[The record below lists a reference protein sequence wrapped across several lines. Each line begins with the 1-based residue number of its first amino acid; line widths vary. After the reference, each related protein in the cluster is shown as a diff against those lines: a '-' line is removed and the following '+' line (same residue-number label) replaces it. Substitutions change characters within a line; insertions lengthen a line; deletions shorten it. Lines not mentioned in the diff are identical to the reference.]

1 MLIRDLVTLNE
12 DAEFVNDVQLGWY
25 PKDPRSRS
33 LAKGYIFTDK
43 APEGKRSSIA
53 LLEQVRDAFTYSRE
67 NRFVVIA
74 TYGHGKTHFALA
86 LANFFGMPAESEEVQ
101 RMLDNI
107 AHGSSE
113 AKAQGLRDF
122 KGARAPFLVVRL
134 RGDKP
139 GSLPQQFLSGLE
151 TALDEHEATRGARLP
166 LWFNEAEQFL
176 ERLTPEQCEAADAF
190 LEPQDLD
197 TELLLRQVRE
207 RAADRYEVCRALS
220 RKLYGT
226 ALDFGADVSLEDAV
240 KLVVDGYCG
249 EGKSFAG
256 LLVLFDE
263 FSEFVR
269 RYAERRG
276 MGGASLQDLLD
287 GVHSRQ
293 EQSALVAFSQHDPDT
308 VAQNVFRVMADM
320 QGQDSLSKELT
331 RLPVPQRQTLFSS
344 LETVLAAYLKQHE
357 EGWDTLYDQAVAALE
372 DATDTTMALCEARY
386 ADSMDWN
393 VEKVSEVLTQ
403 GCFPLHPL
411 TTALLCSVSLR
422 EVTNPRA
429 VLGFVQE
436 ALERRQDQEVLAGRS
451 PNWVYAVDLVDYFRE
466 MLAEKEWEQ
475 YQATVGMLGGDITA
489 AQAQVLKA
497 MLLVAVASLK
507 TRTQG
512 YAKVISVLNGMALGD
527 CQAALRDLS
536 ENGHIHN
543 DAANK
548 VYSFWTAGAS
558 GNRLDKEVKKY
569 LELAL
574 NIEVLNRDWAANGI
588 NRLAPLE
595 VGGIG
600 WGSPKDYEANEYLLT
615 RATFTA
621 DRLRRMA
628 APFKVDAM
636 QGMTEGVRG
645 GLFWLVAETEAD
657 ITWFQDNAKAVL
669 DEALPGEN
677 PPPVVLALPWAARP
691 QFVAL
696 VLRSQAFQRLPPEVR
711 RDYGE
716 VILRTTADRYRQA
729 LDDEMKHVKGATQ
742 FEVPAPYRVSLT
754 QQGPA
759 RTAARALEVC
769 YQAAYHAAPSA
780 FFTNYSLSSQ
790 NLRKAVCRLSS
801 YLADNRIGASEEAQ
815 AVNPVA
821 RELMTKYLR
830 AGPPSSWGLVTVGGD
845 LRVPGAQRTRQ
856 AWDWLD
862 AAFKP
867 GQPPRPVR
875 DALVPLFN
883 APYGYDYHHVL
894 LLFGAWYGFHQQ
906 YLAMQNGT
914 RRTSLSAMLHGQ
926 DKPGDIVRALCRS
939 DVTLSRKDKDEAEQ
953 ELMELVRRMSQDTF
967 TKSGAQDALANLAAL
982 VRDEKLAESQRASI
996 LSARE
1001 RLERGLTHANE
1012 YEVAVGEVR
1021 QKIERAAAVDPLVQQ
1036 YQKLSELPSL
1046 LCVRD
1051 PGADQVTALQAFARQ
1066 RLLEVVEAQC
1076 VKFAKLNALEDYSM
1090 QRGILVNTIE
1100 KPVHVLGMSQ
1110 LSDRVKAAIATLD
1123 ARRESLKQ
1131 VQDERQQDA
1140 DIIAELRATQVE
1152 GSLAQLRQSLE
1163 RLKEF
1168 EPRAQETAV
1177 VIQQKQE
1184 AVEQRIAET
1193 EQFVA
1198 GLPARLNK
1206 VAEGAQARKLY
1217 EEVQRRYDAYAGTPE
1232 QAEVQKGA
1240 ERCEGLEKALN
1251 RVSSYRKAASTA
1263 KTPDVLADLREK
1275 AARALE
1281 QAQTLLSAGQKAQF
1295 ASLDVDLSRQLTDGR
1310 RDAKGWLE
1318 ECERRAVQTS
1328 APTLAALLGDL
1339 DRPHA
1344 FLPEAEAI
1352 AVEVLRGQ
1360 VQQKLDQNEVE
1371 AITLRFQRISDPQK
1385 RRACLEA
1392 LQEIVRIERAA

>member
-1 MLIRDLVTLNE
+1 MLICDLVTLNE

-43 APEGKRSSIA
+43 APEGKKSSTA

-67 NRFVVIA
+67 NRFVVIV

-86 LANFFGMPAESEEVQ
+86 LANFFGMPAGSEEVR
-101 RMLDNI
+101 RMLVNI

-122 KGARAPFLVVRL
+122 KGARSPFLVVRL

-151 TALDEHEATRGARLP
+151 TALDEHEATRDARLP
-166 LWFNEAEQFL
+166 LWFNEAEKFL
-176 ERLTPEQCEAADAF
+176 ERLTPEQVVAADTF

-207 RAADRYEVCRALS
+207 RAARYEVCRALS
-220 RKLYGT
+220 RSLYGT

-240 KLVVDGYCG
+240 KLAVDGYCG
-249 EGKSFAG
+249 EGKPFAG

-287 GVHSRQ
+287 GIHSRQ
-293 EQSALVAFSQHDPDT
+293 ERSAFVAFSQHDPDT
-308 VAQNVFRVMADM
+308 VAQNVFRVMADA

-357 EGWDTLYDQAVAALE
+357 EGWDALYDQTVGALE
-372 DATDTTMALCEARY
+372 DATDTTMALCESRY
-386 ADSMDWN
+386 SNSLDWDT
-393 VEKVSEVLTQ
+393 EKVSEVLTR

-436 ALERRQDQEVLAGRS
+436 ALERRQDQEALAGRS

-489 AQAQVLKA
+489 DQAQVLKA

-507 TRTQG
+507 TRAQG
-512 YAKVISVLNGMALGD
+512 YAKVISVLSGLAPGA
-527 CQAALRDLS
+527 CQAALADLS

-548 VYSFWTAGAS
+548 AYSFWTAGAS

-569 LELAL
+569 LEPTL
-574 NIEVLNRDWAANGI
+574 NIEALNRDWAANGV
-588 NRLAPLE
+588 NRLAPQE

-600 WGSPKDYEANEYLLT
+600 WGSPKDYEAGEFLLT

-621 DRLRRMA
+621 ERLRRMA
-628 APFKVDAM
+628 APFKADAM

-645 GLFWLVAETEAD
+645 GLFWLVAETEDD
-657 ITWFQDNAKAVL
+657 IAWFQDNAKAVL

-677 PPPVVLALPWAARP
+677 PPPVALALPWTARP
-691 QFVAL
+691 QFIPH

-729 LDDEMKHVKGATQ
+729 LDEEMKHVKAASR
-742 FEVPAPYRVSLT
+742 FEVPSPYRVSLA
-754 QQGPA
+754 QHGPA
-759 RTAARALEVC
+759 RTAARTLEVC
-769 YQAAYHAAPSA
+769 YQAAYYAAPSS

-801 YLADNRIGASEEAQ
+801 YLSDNRIGASEEAQ

-845 LRVPGAQRTRQ
+845 LRVPAAQRARQ

-867 GQPPRPVR
+867 GQPPRPLR

-906 YLAMQNGT
+906 YLAMLNGT
-914 RRTSLSAMLHGQ
+914 RRTSLSAMLHNQ
-926 DKPGDIVRALCRS
+926 DKPGEIVRALCRS
-939 DVTLSRKDKDEAEQ
+939 DVTLSRKDKDGAEQ

-967 TKSGAQDALANLAAL
+967 TKSGAQDALANLSAL

-1001 RLERGLTHANE
+1001 RLERALTRANE
-1012 YEVAVGEVR
+1012 YEAAVAEAR
-1021 QKIERAAAVDPLVQQ
+1021 LKIERATAVDPLIQQ
-1036 YQKLSELPSL
+1036 YQRLSELPSL

-1051 PGADQVTALQAFARQ
+1051 SDTDKVASLQSLTRQ
-1066 RLLEVVEAQC
+1066 RLQDVVETQC
-1076 VKFAKLNALEDYSM
+1076 VKFSKLTSLEDYSM
-1090 QRGILVNTIE
+1090 QRGFLTTID
-1100 KPVHVLGMSQ
+1100 KSLTPLGVPQ
-1110 LSDRVKAAIATLD
+1110 LSDRVKAAIVTLD
-1123 ARRESLKQ
+1123 ARREALKQ
-1131 VQDERQQDA
+1131 VRDERQQDA
-1140 DIIAELRATQVE
+1140 DIIAEMRAIQVE

-1168 EPRAQETAV
+1168 EPRAQETAA
-1177 VIQQKQE
+1177 VIHQKQG
-1184 AVEQRIAET
+1184 ALEQRIAEM
-1193 EQFVA
+1193 ERFVA
-1198 GLPARLNK
+1198 GLPARLDG
-1206 VAEGAQARKLY
+1206 VMEGAQARKLY
-1217 EEVQRRYDAYAGTPE
+1217 EEVQRRYDAYVGTPE
-1232 QAEVQKGA
+1232 LAEIQKGA
-1240 ERCEGLEKALN
+1240 ERCEGLEKAWN
-1251 RVSSYRKAASTA
+1251 RVSSFRKTAGST
-1263 KTPDVLADLREK
+1263 KTPDALTDLRAK

-1281 QAQTLLSAGQKAQF
+1281 QAQTLLSVGQKAQF
-1295 ASLDVDLSRQLTDGR
+1295 AALDADLGRQLTDGR
-1310 RDAKGWLE
+1310 RDAEEWLE
-1318 ECERRAVQTS
+1318 ECKRRAVQTS
-1328 APTLAALLGDL
+1328 ASALAALLSEL
-1339 DRPHA
+1339 DRPHP
-1344 FLPEAEAI
+1344 FLPEAEAA
-1352 AVEVLRGQ
+1352 AVESLRGQ
-1360 VQQKLDQNEVE
+1360 AQQKLDQNEVE

-1392 LQEIVRIERAA
+1392 LQEIVRMEGAT

>member
-43 APEGKRSSIA
+43 APEGKKSSTA

-86 LANFFGMPAESEEVQ
+86 LANFFGMPAESEEVR

-166 LWFNEAEQFL
+166 LWFNEAEKFL
-176 ERLTPEQCEAADAF
+176 ERLTPEQAVAADAF
-190 LEPQDLD
+190 LEPHDLD

-207 RAADRYEVCRALS
+207 RAVGCYEVCRALS
-220 RKLYGT
+220 RSLYGT

-240 KLVVDGYCG
+240 KLAVDGYCG
-249 EGKSFAG
+249 EGKPFAG

-287 GVHSRQ
+287 GIHSRQ
-293 EQSALVAFSQHDPDT
+293 ERSAFVAFSQHDPDT
-308 VAQNVFRVMADM
+308 VAQNVFRVMADA

-357 EGWDTLYDQAVAALE
+357 EGWDALYDQAVGALE
-372 DATDTTMALCEARY
+372 DATDTTMALCESRY
-386 ADSMDWN
+386 SNSLDWDT
-393 VEKVSEVLTQ
+393 EKVSEVLTR

-436 ALERRQDQEVLAGRS
+436 ALERRQDQEALAGRS

-475 YQATVGMLGGDITA
+475 YQATVGMLGGDITGD
-489 AQAQVLKA
+489 QAQVLKA

-507 TRTQG
+507 TRAQG
-512 YAKVISVLNGMALGD
+512 YAKVISVLSGLAPGA
-527 CQAALRDLS
+527 CQAALADLS

-548 VYSFWTAGAS
+548 AYSFWTAGAS

-569 LELAL
+569 LEPTL
-574 NIEVLNRDWAANGI
+574 NIEALNRDWAANGI
-588 NRLAPLE
+588 NRLAPQE

-600 WGSPKDYEANEYLLT
+600 WGSPKDYEAGEFLLT

-621 DRLRRMA
+621 ERLRRMA
-628 APFKVDAM
+628 APFKADAM

-645 GLFWLVAETEAD
+645 GLFWLVAETEDD
-657 ITWFQDNAKAVL
+657 IEWFQDNAKAVL

-691 QFVAL
+691 QFIPH

-729 LDDEMKHVKGATQ
+729 LDEEMKHVKSADR
-742 FEVPAPYRVSLT
+742 FEVPAPYRVSLA
-754 QQGPA
+754 QHGPA
-759 RTAARALEVC
+759 RKAARALEIC
-769 YQAAYHAAPSA
+769 YQAAYNAAPSA
-780 FFTNYSLSSQ
+780 FFTQFSLGSQ
-790 NLRKAVCRLSS
+790 NLRKAVCRLSW
-801 YLADNRIGASEEAQ
+801 YMADNRAGASEEAQ
-815 AVNPVA
+815 VHNRVA
-821 RELMTKYLR
+821 RELMTNYLR
-830 AGPPSSWGLVTVGGD
+830 VGLPSSWGLVTVGGD
-845 LRVPGAQRTRQ
+845 LQPPTAQHTRK

-862 AAFKP
+862 ATFKP
-867 GQPPRPVR
+867 GQPSRPVR

-894 LLFGAWYGFHQQ
+894 LLFSAWCGFHQQ
-906 YLAMQNGT
+906 YLAMHDRGC
-914 RRTSLSAMLHGQ
+914 RTSLSAMLRNQ
-926 DKPGDIVRALCRS
+926 EKPAEIVRALCRS
-939 DVTLSRKDKDEAEQ
+939 DITLSRKDKDEAEQ
-953 ELMELVRRMSQDTF
+953 ELTELVRRMSQEVF
-967 TKSGAQDALANLAAL
+967 TRAEAQNALENLAVL
-982 VRDEKLAESQRASI
+982 VRDEALAANQGASAV
-996 LSARE
+996 SARE
-1001 RLERGLTHANE
+1001 RLERALARANE
-1012 YEVAVGEVR
+1012 YQAAVSESR
-1021 QKIERAAAVDPLVQQ
+1021 TKIETATAVDTLAQQ
-1036 YQKLSELPSL
+1036 LRKLSELPSL
-1046 LCVRD
+1046 LCVQD
-1051 PGADQVTALQAFARQ
+1051 PGVDKVTTLQTLARQ
-1066 RLLEVVEAQC
+1066 RLEEVVEGKC
-1076 VKFAKLNALEDYSM
+1076 VTYSKLNRLEDYSLNH
-1090 QRGILVNTIE
+1090 GALTTID
-1100 KPVHVLGMSQ
+1100 KSLHQLGVPQ
-1110 LSDRVKAAIATLD
+1110 YSDRVKTALAALES
-1123 ARRESLKQ
+1123 RRAELKH

-1140 DIIAELRATQVE
+1140 DILAELRAIQVE
-1152 GSLAQLRQSLE
+1152 GALAPLRQSCE
-1163 RLKEF
+1163 RLKAF
-1168 EPRAQETAV
+1168 APRAQETEAL
-1177 VIQQKQE
+1177 IRQKQGALGRRITE
-1184 AVEQRIAET
+1184 IERFAADLSTRLDAVT
-1193 EQFVA
+1193 E
-1198 GLPARLNK
+1198 GT
-1206 VAEGAQARKLY
+1206 QARKLF
-1217 EEVQRRYDAYAGTPE
+1217 EEIQRRHDSYLGTPE
-1232 QAEVQKGA
+1232 LTTVQKGA
-1240 ERCEGLEKALN
+1240 DRCEGLEKALN
-1251 RVSSYRKAASTA
+1251 RVSSYLKAGETA
-1263 KTPDVLADLREK
+1263 ATPDALTELRAK
-1275 AARALE
+1275 AARVLE
-1281 QAQTLLSAGQKAQF
+1281 QAKAVLNAGQKAQF
-1295 ASLDVDLSRQLTDGR
+1295 VALDAALDRRLAGGR
-1310 RDAKGWLE
+1310 RDAAAWLE
-1318 ECERRAVQTS
+1318 ECRRRALLPAAS
-1328 APTLAALLGDL
+1328 ALDLLLGDL
-1339 DRPHA
+1339 DRSHP
-1344 FLPEAEAI
+1344 FLPATEAA
-1352 AVEVLRGQ
+1352 AVEALRGQ
-1360 VQQKLDQNEVE
+1360 VRQKLDQNEVD
-1371 AITLRFQRISDPQK
+1371 AVTLRFQRISDPQK

-1392 LQEIVRIERAA
+1392 LQEIVRMEGAA

>member
-1 MLIRDLVTLNE
+1 MLIRDLVALNE

-43 APEGKRSSIA
+43 APEGKKSSIL

-86 LANFFGMPAESEEVQ
+86 LANFFGMPAESEEVR

-113 AKAQGLRDF
+113 EKAQGLRDF

-139 GSLPQQFLSGLE
+139 GSLPQQFLSGVE
-151 TALDEHEATRGARLP
+151 TALDEHEATRGTRLP
-166 LWFNEAEQFL
+166 LWFREAENFL
-176 ERLTPEQCEAADAF
+176 ERLTPEQIVAADIF

-220 RKLYGT
+220 RKLYGA
-226 ALDFGADVSLEDAV
+226 ALDFGAEVSLEDAV

-249 EGKSFAG
+249 ENKPFAG

-293 EQSALVAFSQHDPDT
+293 ERSAFVAFSQHDPDT
-308 VAQNVFRVMADM
+308 VAQNVFRVMADT

-331 RLPVPQRQTLFSS
+331 RLPQRQTLFSS

-372 DATDTTMALCEARY
+372 DATDTTMVLCEARY
-386 ADSMDWN
+386 ADSLDWDT
-393 VEKVSEVLTQ
+393 EKVSEVLTR

-436 ALERRQDQEVLAGRS
+436 ALERRQDQEALTGRS

-475 YQATVGMLGGDITA
+475 YQATVGMLGGDITTT
-489 AQAQVLKA
+489 QTQVLKA

-507 TRTQG
+507 TRAQG
-512 YAKVISVLNGMALGD
+512 YAKVISVLSGMALAD
-527 CQAALRDLS
+527 CQVALSGLS

-548 VYSFWTAGAS
+548 AYSFWTAGAS

-569 LELAL
+569 LEPAL
-574 NIEVLNRDWAANGI
+574 NIDAMNRDWAANGI
-588 NRLAPLE
+588 NRLSPLE

-600 WGSPKDYEANEYLLT
+600 WGSPKDYEAGEFLLT

-621 DRLRRMA
+621 DRVRRMA
-628 APFKVDAM
+628 VPFKADAV
-636 QGMTEGVRG
+636 QGITEGVRG
-645 GLFWLVAETEAD
+645 GLFWLVAETEED
-657 ITWFQDNAKAVL
+657 IAWFQDNAKAVL

-677 PPPVVLALPWAARP
+677 PLPVVLALPWAARP
-691 QFVAL
+691 QFIPH
-696 VLRSQAFQRLPPEVR
+696 VLRSQAFLRLPPEVR

-729 LDDEMKHVKGATQ
+729 LDDEMRHVKAANQ
-742 FEVPAPYRVSLT
+742 FEVPAPYRVSLA
-754 QQGPA
+754 QQGPV
-759 RTAARALEVC
+759 RTASRALEVC

-801 YLADNRIGASEEAQ
+801 YLSDNRIGASEEAQ

-830 AGPPSSWGLVTVGGD
+830 VGLPSSWGLVTVGGD
-845 LRVPGAQRTRQ
+845 LRMPAAQRIRQ

-862 AAFKP
+862 ASFKP

-875 DALVPLFN
+875 DALLPLFN
-883 APYGYDYHHVL
+883 APYGYDYHHAL
-894 LLFGAWYGFHQQ
+894 LLLGAWYGFHQQ
-906 YLAMQNGT
+906 YLAMQSGG
-914 RRTSLSAMLHGQ
+914 RRTSLSAMLHNQ
-926 DKPGDIVRALCRS
+926 DKPGEIVRALCRA

-953 ELMELVRRMSQDTF
+953 ELMELVRRISQDTF
-967 TKSGAQDALANLAAL
+967 TKMGAQDALANLTVL
-982 VRDEKLAESQRASI
+982 VRDEKLAESQRISVQ
-996 LSARE
+996 SARE
-1001 RLERGLTHANE
+1001 RLERALTRANE
-1012 YEVAVGEVR
+1012 YEAAVAEAR
-1021 QKIERAAAVDPLVQQ
+1021 LKIERATAVDPLIQQ
-1036 YQKLSELPSL
+1036 YRRLSELPSL

-1051 PGADQVTALQAFARQ
+1051 SDTDKVASLQSLIRQ
-1066 RLLEVVEAQC
+1066 RLQDVVETQC
-1076 VKFAKLNALEDYSM
+1076 VKFSKLNSLEDYSM
-1090 QRGILVNTIE
+1090 QRGFLITID
-1100 KPVHVLGMSQ
+1100 KSLHPLGVPQ
-1110 LSDRVKAAIATLD
+1110 LSDRVKVALAALD
-1123 ARRESLKQ
+1123 TRREALRQ
-1131 VQDERQQDA
+1131 VRDERQQDA
-1140 DIIAELRATQVE
+1140 DILAELRAIQAE
-1152 GSLAQLRQSLE
+1152 GALAQLRQSRVRME
-1163 RLKEF
+1163 EF
-1168 EPRAQETAV
+1168 EPRAQETEV
-1177 VIQQKQE
+1177 LIRQKQK
-1184 AVEQRIAET
+1184 VLGQRIADMER
-1193 EQFVA
+1193 FVTD
-1198 GLPARLNK
+1198 LPARLDA
-1206 VAEGAQARKLY
+1206 VMEGTQSHKLY
-1217 EEVQRRYDAYAGTPE
+1217 EEIQRRYDSYLGTPE
-1232 QAEVQKGA
+1232 LITVQRGT

-1251 RVSSYRKAASTA
+1251 RMSSYCKAARTA
-1263 KTPDVLADLREK
+1263 ETPNALEDLRAK

-1281 QAQTLLSAGQKAQF
+1281 QATAMLSADQKAKF
-1295 ASLDVDLSRQLTDGR
+1295 SDLDAAIDRRLTDGR
-1310 RDAKGWLE
+1310 RDAATWLD
-1318 ECERRAVQTS
+1318 ECQRRALQPS
-1328 APTLAALLGDL
+1328 ASALDLLLSEL
-1339 DRPHA
+1339 DRPHP
-1344 FLPEAEAI
+1344 FLPETEAAAI
-1352 AVEVLRGQ
+1352 EALRRQ
-1360 VQQKLDQNEVE
+1360 VRQKLDQNEVE

-1392 LQEIVRIERAA
+1392 LQQIVHIEGAA